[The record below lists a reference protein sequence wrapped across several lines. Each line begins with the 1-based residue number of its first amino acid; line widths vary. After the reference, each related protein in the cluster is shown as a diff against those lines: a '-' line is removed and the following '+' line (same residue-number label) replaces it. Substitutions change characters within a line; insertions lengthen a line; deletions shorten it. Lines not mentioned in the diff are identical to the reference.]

1 MKKTFN
7 EDIAEIVYC
16 VTDSNEGRNRKEK
29 LKRGGYKVSTKII
42 ADVSEEIKQKLSDL
56 AHIERSNMK
65 KVLVRLIEQEYEKV
79 MKNEE

>member
-1 MKKTFN
+1 M
-7 EDIAEIVYC
+7 
-16 VTDSNEGRNRKEK
+16 
-29 LKRGGYKVSTKII
+29 STKII